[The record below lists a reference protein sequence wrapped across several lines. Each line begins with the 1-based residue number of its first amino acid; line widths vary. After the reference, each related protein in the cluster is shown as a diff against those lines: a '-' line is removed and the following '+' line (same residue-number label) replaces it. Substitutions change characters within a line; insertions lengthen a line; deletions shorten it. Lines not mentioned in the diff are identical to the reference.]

1 MGRGGGVGVV
11 STVVIPL
18 PSLSCRCPSTVRA
31 WVALLSEIQS
41 GAAAASCAVLCR
53 TCARLGREI
62 LFVLTCGP
70 SNLGL
75 QIYRKLQFDL
85 E

>member
-31 WVALLSEIQS
+31 WVALLSNSIWC
-41 GAAAASCAVLCR
+41 GGRFVRRALPHLCEAGQGDPFR
-53 TCARLGREI
+53 FDMRS
-62 LFVLTCGP
+62 V
-70 SNLGL
+70 
-75 QIYRKLQFDL
+75 QFGTSDL
-85 E
+85 